1 MTCNS
6 LPIWIFFFFFFC
18 LIAVGRTSNTILK
31 RSGESGHLCLVP
43 DLLGKVSSFHC
54 WVLCWLCVCH
64 KQLSLFEICSVYT
77 YFGKSYFLLWMD
89 VKFYLMLFLN
99 LLRCVVLSFLF
110 LIWCFTLI
118 DFCMLNHP
126 CDSWINPAWLWCMTI
141 FMCCWIWFANILLR
155 IFVSIFIKDIGL

>member
-1 MTCNS
+1 MDIFLFLFLSDCCGKDFQYYIEKKWWEWAS
-6 LPIWIFFFFFFC
+6 LSCSRF
-18 LIAVGRTSNTILK
+18 T
-31 RSGESGHLCLVP
+31 
-43 DLLGKVSSFHC
+43 GKGFKFSR